1 MVAVL
6 HDATARG
13 DCLDSHQFGTRAGAI
28 PPSIAGSI
36 ESSSQPTPARTYGHQ
51 CGLVRREGQL
61 VLTPLALAL
70 IMIESSDLIFALD
83 SIPAIFPI
91 TRDSFLG
98 FTSNIV
104 ALLGLRSLYFALVG
118 AVDRFRYLRISLG
131 VLMVMIGTKLLLKDV
146 LVEGPT
152 ALFFTLAAVVL
163 ILAGGIITSGKRAP
177 NSS

>member
-28 PPSIAGSI
+28 PPSITGSI
-36 ESSSQPTPARTYGHQ
+36 ESSSQPTPARTYGYQ

-61 VLTPLALAL
+61 VLTPLSLAL

-91 TRDSFLG
+91 TCDSFLG

-104 ALLGLRSLYFALVG
+104 ALLSLRSLYFALVG

-163 ILAGGIITSGKRAP
+163 ILADGIITSGKRAP

>member
-13 DCLDSHQFGTRAGAI
+13 DCLDSHQFGMRAGAI

-36 ESSSQPTPARTYGHQ
+36 EPSSQPTPARTYGHQ

-61 VLTPLALAL
+61 VLTSLALAL
-70 IMIESSDLIFALD
+70 IMIENSDLIFVLD

-91 TRDSFLG
+91 TYDSFLG

-104 ALLGLRSLYFALVG
+104 SVAQPA
-118 AVDRFRYLRISLG
+118 
-131 VLMVMIGTKLLLKDV
+131 
-146 LVEGPT
+146 
-152 ALFFTLAAVVL
+152 FTLLRTSRGRRPVSLSQNLSRGAYVDDRDEVAVERR
-163 ILAGGIITSGKRAP
+163 SR
-177 NSS
+177 